1 MKCHKIVA
9 GSVAACISPLGWY
22 NQNNEHF
29 VILQNFLQINGLE
42 YKKNREYSPVLFGN
56 EVLLQIRT
64 CTLTVWD
71 ESAHQVLDEISVAF
85 VGGRSS
91 KTFLVGHLAFHA
103 VLE

>member
-1 MKCHKIVA
+1 MKRNKIVP
-9 GSVAACISPLGWY
+9 GSAAARVCPPGWY

-42 YKKNREYSPVLFGN
+42 YKKNGEYSPVLFGN

-71 ESAHQVLDEISVAF
+71 ESAHQVGGETSVAF
-85 VGGRSS
+85 VGGLSS
-91 KTFLVGHLAFHA
+91 
-103 VLE
+103 